1 VGARIL
7 FIDDDRAGREV
18 ALFNL
23 RKAGHDVMAA
33 SNGQEG
39 LALFSAGR
47 FELVVTD
54 VKMPGISGIDVL
66 KRIHKLAPE
75 LPVLVIT
82 AFGNVETAVEAMK
95 EGAYDFIGKPFHRDQ
110 LLLAVEKALERQRL
124 REEVRDLRIRTSGVA
139 REILCVSSAMKRV
152 LEITDRVAPTDAT
165 ILITGESGTGK
176 EAIAR
181 RIHVRSRRVEKP
193 FVAVNCAAIPGEL
206 LESELFG
213 HARGAFT
220 GAVRERSGRFRQAE
234 GGTLFLDEIGEMPLS
249 LQAKLLRVL
258 QERVVDAVGKDV
270 PIPVDVRIITATNRD
285 LGQRIREGTFRED
298 LFYRLNVVEIGVPP
312 LRERREDIPLLV
324 GHFVTEL
331 AEGRELVIPPRV
343 MVELASRPWPGNVRE
358 LKNACERM
366 VILCRGN
373 EISPEDLP
381 GGTGPPV
388 PEKASAGIDI
398 ESWPPLPPE
407 GLSLVDL
414 EKKVIE
420 CALKMKKGNI
430 TRAAAYLRIPRHILV
445 YRLEKYGIRRE
456 IGQQSP
462 PTPAEYSL

>member
-1 VGARIL
+1 
-7 FIDDDRAGREV
+7 
-18 ALFNL
+18 
-23 RKAGHDVMAA
+23 
-33 SNGQEG
+33 
-39 LALFSAGR
+39 
-47 FELVVTD
+47 
-54 VKMPGISGIDVL
+54 
-66 KRIHKLAPE
+66 
-75 LPVLVIT
+75 
-82 AFGNVETAVEAMK
+82 
-95 EGAYDFIGKPFHRDQ
+95 
-110 LLLAVEKALERQRL
+110 
-124 REEVRDLRIRTSGVA
+124 
-139 REILCVSSAMKRV
+139 
-152 LEITDRVAPTDAT
+152 
-165 ILITGESGTGK
+165 
-176 EAIAR
+176 
-181 RIHVRSRRVEKP
+181 
-193 FVAVNCAAIPGEL
+193 
-206 LESELFG
+206 
-213 HARGAFT
+213 
-220 GAVRERSGRFRQAE
+220 
-234 GGTLFLDEIGEMPLS
+234 
-249 LQAKLLRVL
+249 
-258 QERVVDAVGKDV
+258 VDAVGKDV

-298 LFYRLNVVEIGVPP
+298 LFYRLNVVEIGVSP

-430 TRAAAYLRIPRHILV
+430 TRAAACLRIPRHILV
-445 YRLEKYGIRRE
+445 YRLEKYGFRRE